1 MSDQTF
7 SLDALYTAIEDHI
20 RAAIPGLEA
29 VCFPPGTVSSV
40 PVPMVLLELA
50 ELEPG
55 QDQGT
60 GETPVIARFEA
71 RAIVGAE
78 QSDCYQQA
86 AFIASRLAV
95 LLRMQ
100 TWGQEVGMAE
110 FVRASQDFMRP
121 DLDAYVVWVVEWTQE
136 LYLGDEE
143 WPWPNQPPG
152 TLRLGFSPNTGAGQ
166 EGQYIEPGG
175 LA

>member
-7 SLDALYTAIEDHI
+7 SLDALYAAIEGHVRDF
-20 RAAIPGLEA
+20 IPGLEA
-29 VCFPPGTVSSV
+29 VCFPPGQVVSV

-60 GETPVIARFEA
+60 GETSVVARFEA
-71 RAIVGAE
+71 RAIVGVE
-78 QSDCYQQA
+78 QDDCYWQA

-95 LLRMQ
+95 LLRLQ
-100 TWGQEVGMAE
+100 TWRQEVGPAE
-110 FVRASQDFMRP
+110 FVRAAQDFTRP
-121 DLDAYVVWVVEWTQE
+121 ELDGYVVWVVEWTQP

-152 TLRLGFSPNTGAGQ
+152 SLMLGFSPNTGSGQ
-166 EGQYIEPGG
+166 EGQYVAPGDIQ
-175 LA
+175 

>member
-20 RAAIPGLEA
+20 RGAIPGLEA
-29 VCFPPGTVSSV
+29 VCFPPGLVTSI

-55 QDQGT
+55 LDQGT
-60 GETPVIARFEA
+60 GEAAVVAHFEA

-78 QSDCYQQA
+78 QVDCYHQA

-95 LLRMQ
+95 LLRVQ
-100 TWGQEVGMAE
+100 HWGQEVGPAE
-110 FVRASQDFMRP
+110 FVRAAQDFTRP
-121 DLDAYVVWVVEWTQE
+121 ELDGYVVWVVEWTQE
-136 LYLGDEE
+136 LYLGDEA

-152 TLRLGFSPNTGAGQ
+152 SLLLGFSPNIGNGQ
-166 EGQYIEPGG
+166 QGQYIAPEEIS
-175 LA
+175 

>member
-1 MSDQTF
+1 MSDQTL
-7 SLDALYTAIEDHI
+7 SLDALYQAIED
-20 RAAIPGLEA
+20 RVMEAIPGLEA
-29 VCFPPGTVSSV
+29 VCFMPAHMTSL
-40 PVPMVLLELA
+40 PVPMVLLELV

-60 GETPVIARFEA
+60 GETAIVARFEA

-78 QSDCYQQA
+78 QEDCYRQA

-95 LLRMQ
+95 LLRIQ
-100 TWGQEVGMAE
+100 DWGQEVGHAE
-110 FVRASQDFMRP
+110 FLQASQDFTRP
-121 DLDAYVVWVVEWTQE
+121 ELDGYAVWVVEWTQA

-152 TLRLGFSPNTGAGQ
+152 TLRIGFSPNTGPGQ
-166 EGQYIEPGG
+166 EGEYIEPGG